1 MSDIPIYPYN
11 IDDLDKYSVETN
23 DVFFRRSVE
32 MIEFG
37 FNNDM
42 NAITLFRIFEGDT
55 ELFLNLHY
63 DMWESTL
70 VDAIQHFEYVEDYE
84 MCSQAKD
91 ILENPIFIEAVNK
104 IRSDLANEW
113 LNSDVK
119 NSEQR
124 ENIFIMRRMLELV
137 VMQIQSVMETGK
149 IIKK

>member
-1 MSDIPIYPYN
+1 MDDKEIKK
-11 IDDLDKYSVETN
+11 ID
-23 DVFFRRSVE
+23 
-32 MIEFG
+32 
-37 FNNDM
+37 
-42 NAITLFRIFEGDT
+42 
-55 ELFLNLHY
+55 
-63 DMWESTL
+63 
-70 VDAIQHFEYVEDYE
+70 
-84 MCSQAKD
+84 QAKR
-91 ILENPIFIEAVNK
+91 ILEDPVFIDAVNK